1 MSEIK
6 LTVELCEE
14 DRKQLNF
21 IYAAVGN
28 LLELLTNSGM
38 IRELSEKARAKLEEP
53 AAAVASDPAPV
64 KAPKAEEPKPA
75 EEEKKPAV
83 THEAVQ
89 LLVQKLAVPGSK
101 VRTQVRDLVKSY
113 ADRVSLIPDDKLEE
127 VMERL
132 TALQKGAE
140 NG

>member
-21 IYAAVGN
+21 VYAAVGN

-53 AAAVASDPAPV
+53 AAADPAPV
-64 KAPKAEEPKPA
+64 EAPKAEKPKPA